1 MSTTTDLDAYFERIG
16 YEGPQTATEQTLRT
30 LHELHPQAIP
40 FENLNPFLGI
50 PVNLDHESLY
60 QKLIHDGRGGYCFE
74 HNLLFKHILETLGFR
89 VKSLAAR
96 VLWNVPE
103 GEITA
108 RGHMLLLVEVKGK
121 TYISDVGFGGST
133 LTSPLLLE
141 KDRIQETPHESHRLI
156 ESKNGDYILQSMI
169 KEEWKSLY
177 RFDLQEH
184 FLADYKVTNWYL
196 SNHPESHFVT
206 GLIAARPEPGR
217 RYTLRNNRFSLH
229 NLNGETEK
237 KEINTVSELRRTLE
251 KHFLITLSDKK
262 GIDEALGKLIGKAK
276 KEA

>member
-50 PVNLDHESLY
+50 SIKLDLGFLY

-108 RGHMLLLVEVKGK
+108 RGHMLLLVEAEGK

-141 KDRIQETPHESHRLI
+141 KDRTQETLHESYRLT

-169 KEEWKSLY
+169 KGEWKSLY
-177 RFDLQEH
+177 RFDLQEN
-184 FLADYKVTNWYL
+184 FLADYEVTNWYL
-196 SNHPESHFVT
+196 SKHPESHFVT

-217 RYTLRNNRFSLH
+217 RYTLRNNMFSIH
-229 NLNGETEK
+229 NLNGRTEK
-237 KEINTVSELRRTLE
+237 KKLNTFPELRSSLE
-251 KHFLITLSDKK
+251 QNFLITLPDKK
-262 GIDEALGKLIGKAK
+262 GVNEALEKLIGKAK
-276 KEA
+276 KEV